1 MILTIGLQ
9 RGLISI
15 EQFGRKDGQPYAG
28 TDRLEEDLSFRE
40 ETNVSGKIST
50 IFR

>member
-1 MILTIGLQ
+1 MILNIGLQ

-28 TDRLEEDLSFRE
+28 TDRLEEDMSVRE
-40 ETNVSGKIST
+40 NTNGGGNIPL
-50 IFR
+50 